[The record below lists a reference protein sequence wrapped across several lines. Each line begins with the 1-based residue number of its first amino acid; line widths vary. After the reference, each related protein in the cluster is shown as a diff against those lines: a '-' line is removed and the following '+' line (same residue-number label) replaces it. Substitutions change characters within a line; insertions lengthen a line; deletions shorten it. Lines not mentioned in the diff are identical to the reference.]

1 MPVVAWVPPSSHWS
15 CAHGPRDQPQ
25 GTCLCRNLYGG
36 KKPVKET
43 NVRVLDLFLGNTLEL
58 CFGWWHRRCCGPALS
73 VVRSVGP
80 ANHSFYEHREA
91 HFPSVTPAS
100 KALAFHLF
108 VPSTL
113 TAIAGGAGPE
123 AQTWSAPLC
132 LRTWGV
138 RPGAW
143 GCATRVFIFIS

>member
-1 MPVVAWVPPSSHWS
+1 MPVVAWVPPSSHRS
-15 CAHGPRDQPQ
+15 CAHGPRDQLDLQVQ

-58 CFGWWHRRCCGPALS
+58 CFRWWHRRCCGPALS

-91 HFPSVTPAS
+91 QSSFPVSYPRFQSFTFS
-100 KALAFHLF
+100 F
-108 VPSTL
+108 
-113 TAIAGGAGPE
+113 
-123 AQTWSAPLC
+123 
-132 LRTWGV
+132 V
-138 RPGAW
+138 RPFHIDSN
-143 GCATRVFIFIS
+143 C